1 MSISYDRFK
10 INALIQMAKITQISS
25 QRERYIT
32 LAEEELC
39 KSEKLE
45 IDSIDLFLLSRV
57 EQDRKGKI
65 SRSDVYNKYV
75 TFREDKGFTPST
87 RNVLYRTMRENG
99 IGEKKIN
106 GIDSFSIRLL

>member
-1 MSISYDRFK
+1 MSVSYDRFK

-57 EQDRKGKI
+57 EQDRKGRV
-65 SRSDVYNKYV
+65 SRSEVYDKYV
-75 TFREDKGFTPST
+75 TFCENKGFAPST

-99 IGEKKIN
+99 IGEKKVN

>member
-45 IDSIDLFLLSRV
+45 IDSINLFFAISCRTG
-57 EQDRKGKI
+57 QKRK
-65 SRSDVYNKYV
+65 D
-75 TFREDKGFTPST
+75 F
-87 RNVLYRTMRENG
+87 
-99 IGEKKIN
+99 
-106 GIDSFSIRLL
+106 

>member
-75 TFREDKGFTPST
+75 TFCEAKGFAPST

>member
-1 MSISYDRFK
+1 MSITYDRFK

-45 IDSIDLFLLSRV
+45 IDSIDLFLLSRI
-57 EQDRKGKI
+57 EQDRKGKV
-65 SRSDVYNKYV
+65 SRTEVYDKYV
-75 TFREDKGFTPST
+75 TFCESKGFSPST
-87 RNVLYRTMRENG
+87 KNVLYRTMRENG

-106 GIDSFSIRLL
+106 GTAMFSVRFL

>member
-75 TFREDKGFTPST
+75 TFCEDKGFTPST

-99 IGEKKIN
+99 VGEKKIN

>member
-1 MSISYDRFK
+1 MSVSYDRFK

-57 EQDRKGKI
+57 EQDRKGKV
-65 SRSDVYNKYV
+65 SRPEVYDKYV
-75 TFREDKGFTPST
+75 AFCENKGFAPST

-99 IGEKKIN
+99 IGEKKVN

>member
-1 MSISYDRFK
+1 MSVSYDRFK

-57 EQDRKGKI
+57 EQDRKGRV
-65 SRSDVYNKYV
+65 SRSEVYDKYV
-75 TFREDKGFTPST
+75 TFCENKGFAPST

-99 IGEKKIN
+99 IGEKKVN
-106 GIDSFSIRLL
+106 GIDSFSIRL

>member
-1 MSISYDRFK
+1 MSVSYDRFK

-57 EQDRKGKI
+57 EQDRKGKV
-65 SRSDVYNKYV
+65 SRSEVYDKYV
-75 TFREDKGFTPST
+75 TFCENKGFAPST

-99 IGEKKIN
+99 IGEKKVN